1 MDIARGDLFA
11 RPRRAAQHHPTV
23 RFRDLVKLPHQRF
36 EGGRAAD
43 HISARDLAPFEAVVL
58 ATQARGFHRAAD
70 HHHQLVDIEGFFD
83 EVIGTLLDRRDRDF
97 DVPMPR
103 DDDNRH
109 IRIVPLYR
117 FQNVDPVHPAVF
129 QPDIKDHQ
137 RRRFRV
143 DGRDRLVRIAGQPRD
158 KALVFQNVRN
168 QLADVAFVVN
178 DQDVTHYG
186 SPVLGFRWGQQGV
199 A

>member
-1 MDIARGDLFA
+1 
-11 RPRRAAQHHPTV
+11 
-23 RFRDLVKLPHQRF
+23 
-36 EGGRAAD
+36 
-43 HISARDLAPFEAVVL
+43 
-58 ATQARGFHRAAD
+58 
-70 HHHQLVDIEGFFD
+70 
-83 EVIGTLLDRRDRDF
+83 
-97 DVPMPR
+97 MPG

-137 RRRFRV
+137 RWRFGI
-143 DGRDRLVRIAGQPRD
+143 DGRDRVVRIARQSRD
-158 KALVFQNVRN
+158 KTFVLQNVRN